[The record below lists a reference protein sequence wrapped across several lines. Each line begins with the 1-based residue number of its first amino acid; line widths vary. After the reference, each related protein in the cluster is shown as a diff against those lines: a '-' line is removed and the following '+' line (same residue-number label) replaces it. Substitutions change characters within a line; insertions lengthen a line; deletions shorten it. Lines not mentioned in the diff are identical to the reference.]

1 LNHLVPEE
9 DMPHEASY
17 QQIAHTFL
25 TGLKDRDWDTM
36 RTVMADDIT
45 WNLPGSSRISGQAV
59 GVDAVLQRAQTIVG
73 YGLDFALKHVLYGV
87 DGVTL
92 SLNNTAKRGA
102 LVLDEH
108 LATVCTIR
116 HGKIA
121 RIDTYLSDVDMAN
134 AFFV

>member
-1 LNHLVPEE
+1 
-9 DMPHEASY
+9 
-17 QQIAHTFL
+17 
-25 TGLKDRDWDTM
+25 
-36 RTVMADDIT
+36 
-45 WNLPGSSRISGQAV
+45 
-59 GVDAVLQRAQTIVG
+59 VDAVLQRAQTIVG

-108 LATVCTIR
+108 LATVCMIR